1 MAGEWVSSCRGVDG
15 DEEERRRRLSEQRKK
30 TAASGGRCGDSGLQ
44 RVAPD
49 EGEDDG
55 GPWRHR
61 GAVRWAR
68 WPWLGRSHG
77 VGGVRMRGERGG
89 RGAVDLEGRRKYLR
103 GEGDLTRPRG
113 GHGGLTLP
121 RRWRAGP
128 VATAPC
134 SGARPRNRKGGVR
147 GEELGRLGRP
157 GWLRARGHGRWP
169 CGWFG
174 LAGPGGF
181 PPFFVF
187 L

>member
-1 MAGEWVSSCRGVDG
+1 MGPRRRGTPRRPEPGHDDELVTARARRARGRRREAAHLAARTMAGEWVSSCRGVDG

-77 VGGVRMRGERGG
+77 VGGVRMQGERGG
-89 RGAVDLEGRRKYLR
+89 RGAVDLEGRRKYLWGGRESDEAER
-103 GEGDLTRPRG
+103 GPWRPYPPPSPASGSGGD
-113 GHGGLTLP
+113 
-121 RRWRAGP
+121 RA
-128 VATAPC
+128 
-134 SGARPRNRKGGVR
+134 
-147 GEELGRLGRP
+147 L
-157 GWLRARGHGRWP
+157 
-169 CGWFG
+169 
-174 LAGPGGF
+174 
-181 PPFFVF
+181 
-187 L
+187 